1 VYGII
6 ISLAILISS
15 LLAEKLAKRRGKD
28 TALLWDGLFWTI
40 LIGVIGARLYHV
52 IDYWSYYSQDLVK
65 IVMIWK
71 GGLGIIGGI
80 LAGAVTFTTYLKI
93 KKENVLEWLDIAGL
107 IVPLGQ
113 GLGRFANVLNKEL
126 LPVAYYEMGC
136 DFLLFTVL
144 WLVQKRVKKKGG
156 IFLLYIIGYT
166 LIRLLL
172 QPYRNITNI

>member
-15 LLAEKLAKRRGKD
+15 LLAENLVNKRGKD
-28 TALLWDGLFWTI
+28 PLLLWDGLFWTI

-65 IVMIWK
+65 ILMFWK

-80 LAGAVTFTTYLKI
+80 IAGTITFAVYLKI
-93 KKENVLEWLDIAGL
+93 KKENVFEWLDIAGL
-107 IVPLGQ
+107 VVPLGQ
-113 GLGRFANVLNKEL
+113 GLGRFGNIWNKEL
-126 LPVAYYEMGC
+126 LPFAYYEMGC
-136 DFLLFTVL
+136 DFLLFIVL
-144 WLVQKRVKKKGG
+144 WLLQKRVKKKGG
-156 IFLLYIIGYT
+156 IFLLYIIVYS

-172 QPYRNITNI
+172 QPYRNINNL